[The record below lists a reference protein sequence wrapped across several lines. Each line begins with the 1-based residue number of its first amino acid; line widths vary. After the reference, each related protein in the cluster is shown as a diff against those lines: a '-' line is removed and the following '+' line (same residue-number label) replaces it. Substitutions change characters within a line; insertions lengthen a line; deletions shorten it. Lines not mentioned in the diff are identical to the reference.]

1 MLARLNGPDDRMLD
15 GAKMLGR
22 MFVLGAVATSDVTA
36 RQAQPQ
42 MDPSIAHLQT
52 FLAALRLRLNRT
64 NLIGVC
70 TDFSH
75 LILRR
80 AQLAALIG
88 ILTSKRVLPG
98 WDFTVIRPLLFLMMR

>member
-1 MLARLNGPDDRMLD
+1 MFARLNRSDDRVLH
-15 GAKMLGR
+15 GVKVFR
-22 MFVLGAVATSDVTA
+22 CVFVLGTVTA
-36 RQAQPQ
+36 SHMPAGQTQPQ
-42 MDPSIAHLQT
+42 MDPAISHLKA
-52 FLAALRLRLNRT
+52 FLAALGLRLNRT